1 MVTIWNTYCSLPSGY
16 NSSSLSMWKIHSSFP
31 KTAPKPHPTI
41 VKGSS
46 QGLGSYCLNQP
57 SCRFDASGAVSQVQL
72 FVSDSSQSEDLLT
85 KETSYV
91 APTFK
96 IQ

>member
-1 MVTIWNTYCSLPSGY
+1 MVTIWSKCCSLPSGY
-16 NSSSLSMWKIHSSFP
+16 NGSSLSMWKIHSSSP

-41 VKGSS
+41 EKGSS

-57 SCRFDASGAVSQVQL
+57 SCRFDASGTVSQVQL
-72 FVSDSSQSEDLLT
+72 FVTGSCQSEDLLT
-85 KETSYV
+85 KEISYV
-91 APTFK
+91 APTLK